1 VPTAAGD
8 AKTCDC
14 SCCHGK
20 DSKTQT

>member
-8 AKTCDC
+8 TKTCDC